1 MTGARCTA
9 GRGQACL
16 TRKLMLPPAPMT
28 GCPPTSSWVEPRPD
42 LCFPQGQE
50 VKAQPG
56 LGNKQRDHQE
66 NALSS
71 HPRRFSEIPIAQLAS
86 PVPHLPPPHFSPLR
100 VTDAELSW
108 CLMTQLSLWLG
119 EASPCA
125 CVYVWRARK
134 RIRTE
139 NKHLGECLLCAG
151 H

>member
-1 MTGARCTA
+1 MSDSKAHAPSSSHAR
-9 GRGQACL
+9 L
-16 TRKLMLPPAPMT
+16 
-28 GCPPTSSWVEPRPD
+28 SSHLLLVEPRPD

-119 EASPCA
+119 EASHVHA
-125 CVYVWRARK
+125 CMCGGQGK
-134 RIRTE
+134 TRTE
-139 NKHLGECLLCAG
+139 NKPLGECLLCAG